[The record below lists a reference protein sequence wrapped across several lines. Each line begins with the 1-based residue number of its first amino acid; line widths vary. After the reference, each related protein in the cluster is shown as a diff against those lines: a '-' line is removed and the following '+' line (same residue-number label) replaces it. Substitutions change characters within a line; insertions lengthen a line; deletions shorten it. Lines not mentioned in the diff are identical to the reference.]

1 MATVVTSDQLRI
13 DNSQTLIDINTR
25 LQSATVDVSFWGGRR
40 ITIGGEESSLST
52 FTKATSELLE
62 AGILA
67 GNDKAD
73 LTLEGRVA
81 GLSIVEQVGKLNAQ
95 CDEVLKT
102 KNIFTRIFAAIVSFF
117 TPTPAIIT
125 SALNPFNAATTKL
138 ELILQ
143 NLNKSDEE
151 YSKEQATQDLAPFRT
166 LLAHA
171 VWEANGAQD
180 FGLDYDFGGIAI
192 DTEPKSET
200 VQKGI
205 RRLLAF
211 PTLARYNAEG
221 VQKQVPGTFV

>member
-1 MATVVTSDQLRI
+1 MATGITSDQMRVE
-13 DNSQTLIDINTR
+13 NSQTLSEINNR
-25 LQSATVDVSFWGGRR
+25 LKSATVDVSFWGGRR
-40 ITIGGEESSLST
+40 ITIGGEETSLST

-73 LTLEGRVA
+73 LTLEGRAA
-81 GLSIVEQVGKLNAQ
+81 GLSIIEQVGKLNAQ

-117 TPTPAIIT
+117 TPTSAIIT
-125 SALNPFNAATTKL
+125 SALNPFNAGKTQL

-151 YSKEQATQDLAPFRT
+151 YSQKQAKQDLVPFRK

-211 PTLARYNAEG
+211 PTLARFNQEG
-221 VQKQVPGTFV
+221 VQQQVPPTFV